1 MTQPST
7 TPDQP
12 GPPVSPLYAPPV
24 LRNPR
29 ARAGL
34 MLGAVSV
41 LVNPVLLVSIAALVV
56 SGLGLQR
63 AGQMTRFG
71 YAPVGRRQAIGGL
84 VLGAVGL
91 IASIALKGGLF

>member
-1 MTQPST
+1 MAQSAGASSQPE
-7 TPDQP
+7 
-12 GPPVSPLYAPPV
+12 PPASPLYAPPV

-34 MLGAVSV
+34 ILGAVSI
-41 LVNPVLLVSIAALVV
+41 LVNPVLLCSIAAIVV

-63 AGQMTRFG
+63 AGQMTQFG
-71 YAPVGRRQAIGGL
+71 YAPVGRKQAIGGL

-91 IASIALKGGLF
+91 IASITLKGGML